1 MSIFVN
7 MDGQEN
13 GRTDGQ
19 SNPLVHFALTMTDW
33 RTFMNSISKTGKE
46 QVLKKTF
53 QDKCDRTHEQVCVSG
68 HKNGVRED

>member
-19 SNPLVHFALTMTDW
+19 SNPLGHFALTM
-33 RTFMNSISKTGKE
+33 TFMNSISKTGKE

-53 QDKCDRTHEQVCVSG
+53 QDKCDRTHEQVCVRG
-68 HKNGVRED
+68 RT